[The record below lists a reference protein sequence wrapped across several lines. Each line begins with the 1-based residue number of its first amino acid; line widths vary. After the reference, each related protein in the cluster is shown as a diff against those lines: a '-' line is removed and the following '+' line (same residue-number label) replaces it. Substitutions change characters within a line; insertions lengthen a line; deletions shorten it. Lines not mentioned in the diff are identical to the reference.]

1 MSTLELKVYDILKS
15 KFTEAEAATVIE
27 YFEAKAK
34 EKIDEKADVY
44 QTLQNKDLE
53 SLRKE
58 MSTKV
63 DIANLKSEILKWMVG
78 MFIPLY
84 LSIIGLIIAILIKH

>member
-34 EKIDEKADVY
+34 EKIDEKEIG
-44 QTLQNKDLE
+44 KILE
-53 SLRKE
+53 RE
-58 MSTKV
+58 P
-63 DIANLKSEILKWMVG
+63 E
-78 MFIPLY
+78 LY
-84 LSIIGLIIAILIKH
+84 KKIIAQLI